1 MATIVNCEWNPS
13 SASTVK
19 RRRKELGIYGSRTTA
34 KTMPL
39 EEAEQLIL
47 DELGRDPS
55 KHSGVKNLK
64 IQHKVAFNT
73 GRHIAKYVLPQI
85 CIHVV
90 LQNLWTYLPRHIV
103 SDVMHVHDPEGF
115 SQREPTSKKNRRFP
129 KYPVGIHE
137 RWSAMAT
144 IYLYYKN
151 ARGESNNRIG
161 GDMEGF
167 RFALA

>member
-1 MATIVNCEWNPS
+1 

-73 GRHIAKYVLPQI
+73 GRHIAK
-85 CIHVV
+85 
-90 LQNLWTYLPRHIV
+90 HIV
-103 SDVMHVHDPEGF
+103 SDVMHAHDPEGF
-115 SQREPTSKKNRRFP
+115 SQREPTSKKNRR
-129 KYPVGIHE
+129 
-137 RWSAMAT
+137 
-144 IYLYYKN
+144 
-151 ARGESNNRIG
+151 
-161 GDMEGF
+161 
-167 RFALA
+167 